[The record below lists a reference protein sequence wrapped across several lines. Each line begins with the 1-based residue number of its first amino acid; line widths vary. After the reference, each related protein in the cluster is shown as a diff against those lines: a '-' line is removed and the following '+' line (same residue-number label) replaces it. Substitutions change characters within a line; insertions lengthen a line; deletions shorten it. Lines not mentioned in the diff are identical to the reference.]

1 MNRLRNEK
9 GRFLPLGE
17 KDKKEPE
24 KEFQLN
30 RDLKTTS
37 IIRKHLIK
45 AHSLPEGEATK
56 EAVDIILKLQ
66 KNKLNINRK

>member
-1 MNRLRNEK
+1 MDRLRNEK
-9 GRFLPLGE
+9 GRFLPLGK

-30 RDLKTTS
+30 RDLKATS
-37 IIRKHLIK
+37 IIRNHLIK
-45 AHSLPEGEATK
+45 AHSLPKREATK

-66 KNKLNINRK
+66 KNKLNIKRE